1 MQKHAFHLVDPSPWP
16 IMASL
21 GLMGFT
27 TGLVG
32 WFQGFHYGS
41 MLSLFSFTCILY
53 VSVVWWRDV
62 LRESVFQGHHT
73 KSVQK
78 GIMMGMILFI
88 LSEVMLFFGVFWAF
102 AHASLAPSIDICAVW
117 PPRGID
123 VLDPFGIPFLNTLIL
138 LTSGASVTWA
148 HYALL
153 TGQNKQTLISLGITI
168 ALAAVF
174 TAFQG
179 YEYTSAS
186 FTISDSVYGS
196 CFYLLTGLH
205 GAHVIVG
212 TLFLSV
218 CLARAYYCQLRP
230 DHHLGF
236 ELAALYWHFVGA
248 TARLLFVILTKCWLI

>member
-1 MQKHAFHLVDPSPWP
+1 MQRHGFHLVDPSPWP
-16 IMASL
+16 IFASCAL
-21 GLMGFT
+21 FGFT

-32 WFQGFHYGS
+32 WFQGFHYGAQLAC
-41 MLSLFSFTCILY
+41 LSFCGVVY
-53 VSVVWWRDV
+53 VATVWWRDV

-102 AHASLAPSIDICAVW
+102 AHASLAPSIDIAAVW
-117 PPRGID
+117 PPRGIE

-138 LTSGASVTWA
+138 LSSGASVTWA

-153 TGQNKQTLISLGITI
+153 LGQNKQTIVSLTVTI
-168 ALAAVF
+168 VLAAIF
-174 TAFQG
+174 TALQG
-179 YEYTSAS
+179 YEYVSAS
-186 FTISDSVYGS
+186 FTISDSIYGS

-212 TLFLSV
+212 TLFLAV
-218 CLARAYYCQLRP
+218 CLARAMLSQLRP

-236 ELAALYWHFVGA
+236 ELAAMYWHFVD
-248 TARLLFVILTKCWLI
+248 VVWLIVFIVVYYWGS